1 SPQFGDVIVDIRAV
15 DFPPV
20 ISISSQLSNSSAI
33 FFNVLIIYFFKC
45 FLSTRFA
52 FRNPRPLFHTAT
64 RELISGEIT
73 APSYWL
79 LFSLSVATGKKI
91 TMFFY
96 YLCNAF
102 SCGICD
108 TSGLL
113 PQILLFA
120 FLAREGF
127 L

>member
-1 SPQFGDVIVDIRAV
+1 
-15 DFPPV
+15 
-20 ISISSQLSNSSAI
+20 
-33 FFNVLIIYFFKC
+33 
-45 FLSTRFA
+45 
-52 FRNPRPLFHTAT
+52 LFHTAT

-127 L
+127 FVIIKFRHCSFLIMTGLPFM